1 LILLA
6 VNKLCPDLVE
16 MVRIASD
23 CLGALGWV
31 VDLPS
36 DRLPSGIKHSD
47 ILKVLML
54 QCREFSFNCIYEHVE
69 AHQDNHDSYQDLRQP
84 AQLSCCMDADAK
96 SKLWDLVGQL
106 VLPQQALPLESV
118 VVMIGKDK
126 ITSGSEDSIVYLCNK
141 VLACKTLSDPKVKWL
156 DKEQFNEV
164 YWPACYQA
172 LTEVPRMFE
181 VFASKQTISIAG
193 CNVNQSYYTLGH
205 DKLCPSCGVVQEM
218 CAHVLM
224 CNETGQVAVLNRS
237 IDLLNKWLKD
247 NGTEQMF

>member
-1 LILLA
+1 
-6 VNKLCPDLVE
+6 
-16 MVRIASD
+16 
-23 CLGALGWV
+23 
-31 VDLPS
+31 
-36 DRLPSGIKHSD
+36 
-47 ILKVLML
+47 
-54 QCREFSFNCIYEHVE
+54 
-69 AHQDNHDSYQDLRQP
+69 
-84 AQLSCCMDADAK
+84 MDADAK

-106 VLPQQALPLESV
+106 VPPQQALPLESV

-126 ITSGSEDSIVYLCNK
+126 MTSGSQDSIVYWCNK

-172 LTEVPRMFE
+172 LTEVPRMFQ
-181 VFASKQTISIAG
+181 VFASKQTTSIAG

-247 NGTEQMF
+247 NRTEQMFWRFLIEYAHG